1 MDFLLD
7 GNSTYS
13 ISSDRFI
20 YWAAIR
26 KNQIYSLIKMGKS
39 GGCLKMF
46 PEFAAD
52 SIFYV
57 TKYECKSYIVQ
68 ERVE

>member
-1 MDFLLD
+1 
-7 GNSTYS
+7 
-13 ISSDRFI
+13 
-20 YWAAIR
+20 
-26 KNQIYSLIKMGKS
+26 
-39 GGCLKMF
+39 MF